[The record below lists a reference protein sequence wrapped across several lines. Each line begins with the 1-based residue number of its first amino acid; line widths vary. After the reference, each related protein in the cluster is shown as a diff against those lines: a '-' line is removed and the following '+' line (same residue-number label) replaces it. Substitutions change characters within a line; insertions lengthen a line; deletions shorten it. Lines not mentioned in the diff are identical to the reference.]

1 MKGEQEGAAPLKQG
15 WLPIID
21 FNYPVRRSADTA
33 STEEFSDDQKQPML
47 SHSPAP
53 PDDNESIRH
62 VYFSLYF
69 WITLETHFRQPTRY
83 SVRQLIVELAAT
95 GDYFEHHFGGGV
107 RTVYNDANKPDNLSP
122 LDVTPVVVLRDGTTL
137 IVPYNTVGERIHLWE
152 LERERYL
159 HHMYD
164 SDGIYPSDQEE

>member
-1 MKGEQEGAAPLKQG
+1 VKGEQEGAAPLKQG
-15 WLPIID
+15 RPPIID
-21 FNYPVRRSADTA
+21 SNYPARRSADTA

-95 GDYFEHHFGGGV
+95 GDYFEHHLRLINRKGDIKDLAGKKTPTGQTALETELVFS
-107 RTVYNDANKPDNLSP
+107 K
-122 LDVTPVVVLRDGTTL
+122 LDFKFWA
-137 IVPYNTVGERIHLWE
+137 H
-152 LERERYL
+152 
-159 HHMYD
+159 
-164 SDGIYPSDQEE
+164 

>member
-1 MKGEQEGAAPLKQG
+1 M
-15 WLPIID
+15 
-21 FNYPVRRSADTA
+21 R
-33 STEEFSDDQKQPML
+33 

-62 VYFSLYF
+62 VYFSTDF
-69 WITLETHFRQPTRY
+69 WIILETHFRQPTCY
-83 SVRQLIVELAAT
+83 SVRQLIAELAAT
-95 GDYFEHHFGGGV
+95 GDYFEHHFEGEA
-107 RTVYNDANKPDNLSP
+107 RTVYNNANKPNNLSP

-137 IVPYNTVGERIHLWE
+137 IVPYNIKGERIHLWE

-164 SDGIYPSDQEE
+164 SNGIYPSNQEE

>member
-15 WLPIID
+15 RLPIID
-21 FNYPVRRSADTA
+21 SNYPARRSADTA
-33 STEEFSDDQKQPML
+33 STEEFSYDHKQPML

-69 WITLETHFRQPTRY
+69 WIILETHFRQPTRY

-95 GDYFEHHFGGGV
+95 EEYFAHLAGGI
-107 RTVYNDANKPDNLSP
+107 RTIYNDNSKPENISPPIYIRRSSYETDLPSLS
-122 LDVTPVVVLRDGTTL
+122 LTIL
-137 IVPYNTVGERIHLWE
+137 
-152 LERERYL
+152 
-159 HHMYD
+159 
-164 SDGIYPSDQEE
+164 

>member
-1 MKGEQEGAAPLKQG
+1 MKGEQEGAVPLKQG
-15 WLPIID
+15 WPSIID
-21 FNYPVRRSADTA
+21 SNYPARRSADTA

-53 PDDNESIRH
+53 PDDNKSIRH

-95 GDYFEHHFGGGV
+95 EEYFEHLAGGI
-107 RTVYNDANKPDNLSP
+107 RTIYNDDSKPENISP
-122 LDVTPVVVLRDGTTL
+122 PNITPVVILRDGSTL
-137 IVPYNTVGERIHLWE
+137 IVPYNTVE
-152 LERERYL
+152 
-159 HHMYD
+159 
-164 SDGIYPSDQEE
+164 